1 MSEESTQ
8 IELLRAEMQGGFR
21 QLGSR
26 LDRTD
31 EKFDALGIKV
41 DALGV
46 RLDQTDAKVDALGV
60 RLDRTDAKVDA
71 LGVRLDQTDAKVDAL
86 GVHLDRTDAKLD
98 SLVVEMRDFRKE
110 MSGKLNGIASMF
122 IAQEN
127 NSVKVEERFVSIENR
142 LDRLEQKDK
151 SA

>member
-8 IELLRAEMQGGFR
+8 IELLRADLKASFR
-21 QLGSR
+21 ELGSQLGTR
-26 LDRTD
+26 
-31 EKFDALGIKV
+31 I
-41 DALGV
+41 
-46 RLDQTDAKVDALGV
+46 DQTDAKVDALGG

-86 GVHLDRTDAKLD
+86 GVRLDQTDAKLD
-98 SLVVEMRDFRKE
+98 SLGVRLDGTDTKLDSLVIEMRDFRKE